1 MTILLLALQ
10 WSSFFIMVMLMVGTL
25 KHKDVLAHIIKLK
38 FRVMLVTL
46 RIEIYQVAFLLRH
59 STEVRG
65 LCLMNYS
72 IKRLHDLPYFY
83 NCTFTIPC
91 MYLDCCCFF
100 HFVLVLFCTGSWHDP
115 GLCRPEPSWILSL
128 EYFSKHEPL
137 FSEECRVFVICIK
150 IRSSSYI
157 IRVRWIPF

>member
-65 LCLMNYS
+65 LCLMKYS
-72 IKRLHDLPYFY
+72 NKRLHDLPYFY

-100 HFVLVLFCTGSWHDP
+100 HFVLVHFVLDP
-115 GLCRPEPSWILSL
+115 GTILVYVDQSHLELFRWNILASMNLYFLKNVASL
-128 EYFSKHEPL
+128 LSVSKL
-137 FSEECRVFVICIK
+137 GLLVTLLG
-150 IRSSSYI
+150 
-157 IRVRWIPF
+157 